1 MFRMADS
8 FDLPGIS
15 VLWQEAF
22 GDSPECV
29 SAFFAAFPGC
39 RSYVAEESG
48 EITAMVH
55 ALPQILRADSDLP
68 AAYLYAVAT
77 LKSHRGRGLCRKLM
91 AFAEADLK
99 EQGFRCA
106 VLTPGEPSLFR
117 FYEALGYAAVFTR
130 RRTAWEETGT
140 PVSAAAYAQLREASL
155 SVPHMVY
162 DEATLIYAQ
171 RVYDLTF
178 CKTSTGCC
186 ACGPAYLAEVLPDDL
201 GGQPFAMVKWLGPAR
216 KLDNAYLGFALE

>member
-1 MFRMADS
+1 MFRAAD
-8 FDLPGIS
+8 FLDLPGIS
-15 VLWQEAF
+15 MLWQEAF

-29 SAFFAAFPGC
+29 SEFFTAFPGC
-39 RSYVAEESG
+39 RSYVSEEAG
-48 EITAMVH
+48 EIAAMVH

-68 AAYLYAVAT
+68 AAYIYAVAT
-77 LKSHRGRGLCRKLM
+77 LKSHRGRGLCRNLM

-99 EQGFRCA
+99 KQGFRCA

-130 RRTAWEETGT
+130 SRTAWDGTGA
-140 PVSAAAYAQLREASL
+140 PVSAAEYAQLREASL

-162 DEATLIYAQ
+162 DEAALIYAQ

-178 CKTSTGCC
+178 YKTSAGCC
-186 ACGPAYLAEVLPDDL
+186 ACGPAYTAEVLPDDL
-201 GGQPFAMVKWLGPAR
+201 GGSPFAMVKWLEPAR
-216 KLDNAYLGFALE
+216 QIHNAYLGFALE